1 MTAQAARRPFRVTA
15 TGLAAAG
22 ILFVAYPALRPFSDE
37 STLQGARAF
46 ASTAWI
52 MAHELAMLGFIGLAL
67 GLLGLYLALRQ
78 TRGERLSFYGLVVSW
93 IGAGLTLTFYGAEAL
108 AARAFP
114 G

>member
-52 MAHELAMLGFIGLAL
+52 MAHELAMRGFIGLAL

-108 AARAFP
+108 AAGAFP